1 MSASGGKKA
10 IVAALLANVGIA
22 IAKFVGFLVTGAASM
37 MAEAIHSVADTSN
50 QILLLIGDKRAE
62 KAPDRTH
69 QFGYARNIYFYGFIV
84 ALVIFLL
91 GGVFSVGEGVNKI
104 MHSLQGTEEGGNHLV
119 AIIILVVALALE
131 SFSLATAVKES
142 EKVKGDES
150 WWQFIRHTHEP
161 SLIVVIMEDSGA
173 LIGLVLALIGVSVS
187 WATGNHLWDGVG
199 ALCIGI
205 LLIIIAIVLIVEMKS
220 MLIGESLDEQDFD
233 RLVAALESVPQVQ
246 RVIYCQTEY
255 LGPAE
260 VLVAA
265 KIGVPPELSS
275 AELARAIDEA
285 EAAVRRTDQKR
296 YRIFIEPDID
306 QLQKG

>member
-119 AIIILVVALALE
+119 AIIILMVALALE

-142 EKVKGDES
+142 KKVKGDDS

>member
-10 IVAALLANVGIA
+10 IVAALLANLGIA

-91 GGVFSVGEGVNKI
+91 GGVFSAGEGAEKI

-119 AIIILVVALALE
+119 AIIILVVVLALE
-131 SFSLATAVKES
+131 SFSLATAVKEAK
-142 EKVKGDES
+142 KVKGDYS
-150 WWQFIRHTHEP
+150 WWQFIRHSHEP
-161 SLIVVIMEDSGA
+161 SLIVLIMEDSGA

-187 WATGNHLWDGVG
+187 WATGNNVWDGVG
-199 ALCIGI
+199 ALCIGV

-220 MLIGESLDEQDFD
+220 MLIGESLDEEDFD

-246 RVIYCQTEY
+246 RVIYCQTEF

-265 KIGVPPELSS
+265 KIGVSPELSS
-275 AELARAIDEA
+275 AELALAIDEA
-285 EAAVRRTDQKR
+285 EAAVRRTDQKH

>member
-142 EKVKGDES
+142 KKVKGDDS

-220 MLIGESLDEQDFD
+220 MLIGESLDEEDFD

>member
-50 QILLLIGDKRAE
+50 QLLLLIGDKRAE

-142 EKVKGDES
+142 KKVKGDDS

>member
-142 EKVKGDES
+142 KKVKGDDS

>member
-10 IVAALLANVGIA
+10 IVAALLANLGIA

-37 MAEAIHSVADTSN
+37 RAEAIHSGADTSN

-91 GGVFSVGEGVNKI
+91 GGVFSAGEGAEKI

-119 AIIILVVALALE
+119 AIIILVVVLALE
-131 SFSLATAVKES
+131 SFSLATAVKEAK
-142 EKVKGDES
+142 KVKGDYS
-150 WWQFIRHTHEP
+150 WWQFIRHSHEP
-161 SLIVVIMEDSGA
+161 SLIVLIMEDSGA

-187 WATGNHLWDGVG
+187 WATGNNVWDGVG
-199 ALCIGI
+199 ALCIGV

-220 MLIGESLDEQDFD
+220 MLIGESLDEEDFD

-246 RVIYCQTEY
+246 RVIYCQTEF

-265 KIGVPPELSS
+265 KIGVSPELSS
-275 AELARAIDEA
+275 AELALAIDEA
-285 EAAVRRTDQKR
+285 EAAVRRTDQKH

>member
-119 AIIILVVALALE
+119 AIIILMVALALE

-142 EKVKGDES
+142 KKVKGDDS

-220 MLIGESLDEQDFD
+220 MLIGESLDEEDFD

-275 AELARAIDEA
+275 AELALAIDEA

>member
-142 EKVKGDES
+142 KKVKGDDS

-173 LIGLVLALIGVSVS
+173 LIGLVLAFIGVSVS

>member
-119 AIIILVVALALE
+119 AIIILVIALALE

-220 MLIGESLDEQDFD
+220 MLIGESLDEEDFD

>member
-69 QFGYARNIYFYGFIV
+69 QFGYARNTYFYGFIV

-142 EKVKGDES
+142 KKVKGDDS

>member
-142 EKVKGDES
+142 KKVKGDDS

-220 MLIGESLDEQDFD
+220 MLIGESLDEQVFD

>member
-104 MHSLQGTEEGGNHLV
+104 MHSLQGTEEEGNHLV

-220 MLIGESLDEQDFD
+220 MLIGESLDEEDFD

>member
-142 EKVKGDES
+142 KKVKGDDS

-161 SLIVVIMEDSGA
+161 SIIVVIMEDSGA

>member
-119 AIIILVVALALE
+119 AIIILMVALALE

-142 EKVKGDES
+142 KKVKGDDS

-220 MLIGESLDEQDFD
+220 MLIGESLDEEDFD

-275 AELARAIDEA
+275 SELARAIDEA

>member
-50 QILLLIGDKRAE
+50 QILLFIGDKRAE

-119 AIIILVVALALE
+119 AIIILMVALALE

-142 EKVKGDES
+142 KKVKGDDS

-246 RVIYCQTEY
+246 RIIYCQTEY

>member
-142 EKVKGDES
+142 KKVKGDDS

-275 AELARAIDEA
+275 AELARTIDEA

>member
-104 MHSLQGTEEGGNHLV
+104 MHSLQGSEEGGNHLV

-142 EKVKGDES
+142 KKVKGDDS

>member
-220 MLIGESLDEQDFD
+220 MLIGESLDEEDFD
-233 RLVAALESVPQVQ
+233 RLVAALESIPQVQ

>member
-1 MSASGGKKA
+1 M
-10 IVAALLANVGIA
+10 
-22 IAKFVGFLVTGAASM
+22 
-37 MAEAIHSVADTSN
+37 
-50 QILLLIGDKRAE
+50 
-62 KAPDRTH
+62 
-69 QFGYARNIYFYGFIV
+69 
-84 ALVIFLL
+84 
-91 GGVFSVGEGVNKI
+91 
-104 MHSLQGTEEGGNHLV
+104 
-119 AIIILVVALALE
+119 
-131 SFSLATAVKES
+131 
-142 EKVKGDES
+142 
-150 WWQFIRHTHEP
+150 
-161 SLIVVIMEDSGA
+161 
-173 LIGLVLALIGVSVS
+173 S

>member
-10 IVAALLANVGIA
+10 IVAALLANLGIA

-91 GGVFSVGEGVNKI
+91 GGVFSAGEGAEKI

-119 AIIILVVALALE
+119 AIIILVVVLALE
-131 SFSLATAVKES
+131 SFSLATAVKEAK
-142 EKVKGDES
+142 KVKGDHS
-150 WWQFIRHTHEP
+150 WWQFIRHSHEP

-187 WATGNHLWDGVG
+187 WATGNNVWDGVG
-199 ALCIGI
+199 ALCIGV

-220 MLIGESLDEQDFD
+220 MLIGESLDEEDFD

-246 RVIYCQTEY
+246 RVIYCQTEF

-275 AELARAIDEA
+275 AELALAIDEA
-285 EAAVRRTDQKR
+285 EAAVRRTDQKH

>member
-10 IVAALLANVGIA
+10 IVAALLANLGIA

-91 GGVFSVGEGVNKI
+91 GGVFSAGEGAEKI

-119 AIIILVVALALE
+119 AIIILVVVLALE
-131 SFSLATAVKES
+131 SFSLATAVKEAK
-142 EKVKGDES
+142 KVKGDYS
-150 WWQFIRHTHEP
+150 WWQFIRHSHEP
-161 SLIVVIMEDSGA
+161 SLIVLIMEDSGA

-187 WATGNHLWDGVG
+187 WATGNNVWDGVG
-199 ALCIGI
+199 ALCIGV

-220 MLIGESLDEQDFD
+220 MLIGESLDEEDFD

-246 RVIYCQTEY
+246 RVIYCQTEF

-275 AELARAIDEA
+275 AELALAIDEA
-285 EAAVRRTDQKR
+285 EAAVRRTDQKH

>member
-1 MSASGGKKA
+1 
-10 IVAALLANVGIA
+10 
-22 IAKFVGFLVTGAASM
+22 M

-119 AIIILVVALALE
+119 AIIILMVALALE

-142 EKVKGDES
+142 KKVKGDDS

-220 MLIGESLDEQDFD
+220 MLIGESLDEEDFD

>member
-1 MSASGGKKA
+1 
-10 IVAALLANVGIA
+10 
-22 IAKFVGFLVTGAASM
+22 M

-142 EKVKGDES
+142 KKVKGDDS

>member
-119 AIIILVVALALE
+119 AIIILMVALALE

-142 EKVKGDES
+142 KKVKGDDS

-255 LGPAE
+255 LGSAE

>member
-119 AIIILVVALALE
+119 AIIILMVALALE

-142 EKVKGDES
+142 KKVKGDDS

-220 MLIGESLDEQDFD
+220 MLIGESLDEEDFD

-255 LGPAE
+255 LGSAE

>member
-22 IAKFVGFLVTGAASM
+22 IAKFVGFLVTGAAAM

-119 AIIILVVALALE
+119 AIIILMVALALE

-142 EKVKGDES
+142 KKVKGDDS

-220 MLIGESLDEQDFD
+220 MLIGESLDEEDFD

>member
-142 EKVKGDES
+142 KKVKGDDS

-246 RVIYCQTEY
+246 RIIYCQTEY

>member
-22 IAKFVGFLVTGAASM
+22 IAKFVGLLVTGAASM

-142 EKVKGDES
+142 KKVKGDDS

>member
-10 IVAALLANVGIA
+10 IVAALLANLGIA

-91 GGVFSVGEGVNKI
+91 GGVFSAGEGAEKI

-119 AIIILVVALALE
+119 AIIILVVVLALE
-131 SFSLATAVKES
+131 SFSLATAVKEAK
-142 EKVKGDES
+142 KVKGDYS
-150 WWQFIRHTHEP
+150 WWQFIRHSHEP

-187 WATGNHLWDGVG
+187 WATGNNVWDGVG
-199 ALCIGI
+199 ALCIGV

-220 MLIGESLDEQDFD
+220 MLIGESLDEEDFD

-246 RVIYCQTEY
+246 RVIYCQTEF

-265 KIGVPPELSS
+265 KIGVSPELSS
-275 AELARAIDEA
+275 AELALAIDEA
-285 EAAVRRTDQKR
+285 EAAVRRTDQKH

>member
-1 MSASGGKKA
+1 M
-10 IVAALLANVGIA
+10 
-22 IAKFVGFLVTGAASM
+22 
-37 MAEAIHSVADTSN
+37 
-50 QILLLIGDKRAE
+50 
-62 KAPDRTH
+62 
-69 QFGYARNIYFYGFIV
+69 
-84 ALVIFLL
+84 
-91 GGVFSVGEGVNKI
+91 
-104 MHSLQGTEEGGNHLV
+104 
-119 AIIILVVALALE
+119 VALALE

-142 EKVKGDES
+142 KKVKGDDS

-220 MLIGESLDEQDFD
+220 MLIGESLDEEDFD

>member
-1 MSASGGKKA
+1 MYKRQ
-10 IVAALLANVGIA
+10 
-22 IAKFVGFLVTGAASM
+22 KFVGFLVTGAASM

-142 EKVKGDES
+142 KKVKGDDS

>member
-10 IVAALLANVGIA
+10 IVAALLANLGIA

-91 GGVFSVGEGVNKI
+91 GGVFSAGEGAEKI

-119 AIIILVVALALE
+119 AIIILVVVLALE
-131 SFSLATAVKES
+131 SFSLATAVKEAK
-142 EKVKGDES
+142 KVKGDYS
-150 WWQFIRHTHEP
+150 WWQFIRHSHEP

-187 WATGNHLWDGVG
+187 WATGNNVWDGVG
-199 ALCIGI
+199 ALCIGV

-220 MLIGESLDEQDFD
+220 MLIGESLDEEDFD

-246 RVIYCQTEY
+246 RVIYCQTEF

-275 AELARAIDEA
+275 AELALAIDEA
-285 EAAVRRTDQKR
+285 EAAVRRTDQKH

>member
-10 IVAALLANVGIA
+10 IVAALLANLGIA

-91 GGVFSVGEGVNKI
+91 GGVFSAGEGAEKI

-119 AIIILVVALALE
+119 AIIILVVVLALE
-131 SFSLATAVKES
+131 SFSLATAVKEAK
-142 EKVKGDES
+142 KVKGDYS
-150 WWQFIRHTHEP
+150 WWQFIRHSHEP
-161 SLIVVIMEDSGA
+161 SLIVLIMEDSGA

-187 WATGNHLWDGVG
+187 WATGNNVWDGVG
-199 ALCIGI
+199 ALCIGV

-220 MLIGESLDEQDFD
+220 MLIGESLDEEDFD

-246 RVIYCQTEY
+246 RVIYCCRLSFLAPPRY
-255 LGPAE
+255 LLP
-260 VLVAA
+260 L
-265 KIGVPPELSS
+265 
-275 AELARAIDEA
+275 R
-285 EAAVRRTDQKR
+285 
-296 YRIFIEPDID
+296 
-306 QLQKG
+306 

>member
-142 EKVKGDES
+142 KKVKGDDR